1 MPITGSIW
9 PRSQQELGEAGT
21 LYHMSI
27 SYDMGTRDVVDF
39 ISMRPE
45 GPVAYKCNILNACH
59 NSFFFSLQFIQHKKV
74 SNYIATGK

>member
-1 MPITGSIW
+1 MASFPA
-9 PRSQQELGEAGT
+9 RRLGEAGT

-45 GPVAYKCNILNACH
+45 GPVAYKYNILSACH
-59 NSFFFSLQFIQHKKV
+59 NDFFFHCSVFSTI
-74 SNYIATGK
+74 SSAIT